1 MLFLERRYKM
11 SKKEINTVQ
20 IDVDISAVMKT
31 LEEGLAVLTA
41 SIQGKTSEMLN
52 AVFTNMKN
60 SISKNISG
68 VQQSITSS
76 LKELNDSIQP
86 AFEKGKD
93 ALQSVQEK

>member
-1 MLFLERRYKM
+1 M

-52 AVFTNMKN
+52 AVFTNMK
-60 SISKNISG
+60 IPFQKHIRC
-68 VQQSITSS
+68 TA
-76 LKELNDSIQP
+76 KHYKF
-86 AFEKGKD
+86 FEGIK
-93 ALQSVQEK
+93 